1 MHLDKIFDFS
11 NALPK
16 NHLDVSSA
24 DEVEITYTER
34 ENSSVI
40 HPQKI
45 KKQGWK
51 VTEIM
56 TMDLL

>member
-1 MHLDKIFDFS
+1 MHLDEIFDFS

-16 NHLDVSSA
+16 NYLDVSSA

-45 KKQGWK
+45 KKQDWK